1 MTGHCTTRKGN
12 MKTFESNNTLQTSTS
27 KGLGYTLSCLPS
39 YDGFDYDKYINW
51 EIQVDQIFAQCR
63 LCDRKMIKIATNVL
77 KEHALLWWNN
87 LHDHNKPRTWLDMK
101 ILMRKQFNSSGY
113 IVSSRVPNLLQD
125 LPQQI
130 LSDQMVKAEQN
141 ECNDLFR
148 LAFVVKE
155 SRFESLLMEG
165 LAATLLVLTWLR
177 SFA

>member
-12 MKTFESNNTLQTSTS
+12 MKTFESNNNTLQTSTS
-27 KGLGYTLSCLPS
+27 KGAGYTLSCLPS

-63 LCDRKMIKIATNVL
+63 LCNRKMIKIATNVL

-101 ILMRKQFNSSGY
+101 ILMRKQFNSSGH
-113 IVSSRVPNLLQD
+113 IVSARVPNLLQD

-141 ECNDLFR
+141 FKLRFSFG
-148 LAFVVKE
+148 LQKQPVVK
-155 SRFESLLMEG
+155 RM
-165 LAATLLVLTWLR
+165 LR
-177 SFA
+177 SHTESDLDALYMGGTRIS